1 MTTNS
6 FRAEFKLLNEELH
19 NINVQIRSGSL
30 EPKRRKVYTQRR
42 ESIENK
48 LADMRSGNGE
58 YSTYRYLSGQGFI
71 PNYGF
76 PTKVTTL
83 TLDYKGPKGRV
94 EANLSRDQ
102 TKAIREYAPGN
113 SVYYSGNRYLVQTSR
128 IKTENNRPIT
138 SKLQICPSCM
148 IAYLDDDSTFSG
160 GACRNCGADLTD
172 IIPYEKAI
180 KMPDQWAESRYG
192 ITSDE
197 EERQR
202 LGYDISSYYIMSK
215 HLKQYNVVENGEL
228 LMSMR
233 YDHKGRI
240 LEVNKGPIP
249 ASDEDVETEGFTL
262 CTACNRWILSKNGVK
277 DHLEERNH
285 KKCWR
290 GAKQDDIIENIVLYT
305 DSVHDVL
312 TIDCNPPEYLKIA
325 DYESFYI
332 TLSQAIMEG
341 LQISMNVDED
351 ELNSFL
357 MPNPRNS
364 DKSIIVVYEVDEGG
378 AGILKSLEETV
389 TFREVI
395 YRAREILHEFDSKGC
410 DRACYECLCNYYN
423 QRVQEKLNRKLVLPL
438 LEILN
443 RAEVVSGLIDTT
455 SEKSR
460 FNKLMDACDS
470 EFEKAVLQKI
480 SDLGL
485 PLPTNAQKTIS
496 KEDVLIAKPDFE
508 YRENGTSLLI
518 FVDGPDHDKESVKR
532 DDETKRA
539 QLDLMGYNI
548 FVVRYDEDLE
558 KRVFELGKKLGYSQV
573 PKLLTD
579 PKQKEQPWKA

>member
-1 MTTNS
+1 MFSDITEELKAETLDKKDLEDALQDKQSKIVSVIQEAFASEIKNFDWFTPEYIEDTVNTFIDELDRAFNS
-6 FRAEFKLLNEELH
+6 FRAEFKLLNKELH
-19 NINVQIRSGSL
+19 NIDVQIRSGSL
-30 EPKRRKVYTQRR
+30 EPKKRKAYTQRR
-42 ESIENK
+42 ESVENK
-48 LADMRSGNGE
+48 LADMRSGNDE

-83 TLDYKGPKGRV
+83 TLDYKGPNGRK
-94 EANLSRDQ
+94 EASLSRDQ

-202 LGYDISSYYIMSK
+202 LGYDISPHYIMSK
-215 HLKQYNVVENGEL
+215 HLKQYNVVENDEL

-277 DHLEERNH
+277 DHLEE
-285 KKCWR
+285 K
-290 GAKQDDIIENIVLYT
+290 IIKSAGEAQNKMTSSKTSYSIPTQCTTFLQ
-305 DSVHDVL
+305 S
-312 TIDCNPPEYLKIA
+312 IA
-325 DYESFYI
+325 
-332 TLSQAIMEG
+332 TL
-341 LQISMNVDED
+341 
-351 ELNSFL
+351 
-357 MPNPRNS
+357 PN
-364 DKSIIVVYEVDEGG
+364 
-378 AGILKSLEETV
+378 T
-389 TFREVI
+389 
-395 YRAREILHEFDSKGC
+395 
-410 DRACYECLCNYYN
+410 
-423 QRVQEKLNRKLVLPL
+423 
-438 LEILN
+438 
-443 RAEVVSGLIDTT
+443 
-455 SEKSR
+455 
-460 FNKLMDACDS
+460 
-470 EFEKAVLQKI
+470 
-480 SDLGL
+480 
-485 PLPTNAQKTIS
+485 
-496 KEDVLIAKPDFE
+496 
-508 YRENGTSLLI
+508 
-518 FVDGPDHDKESVKR
+518 
-532 DDETKRA
+532 
-539 QLDLMGYNI
+539 
-548 FVVRYDEDLE
+548 
-558 KRVFELGKKLGYSQV
+558 
-573 PKLLTD
+573 
-579 PKQKEQPWKA
+579 